1 MQQYMRP
8 VEDTLK
14 MTKDRLDTAEKERD
28 RALDELHEMKK
39 MAQEANMRLSETMST
54 RKAADIYTTNET
66 LSKELKVKEKNIESL
81 KVEFAKAKKELEIK
95 LVEKD
100 ASLDELKGTL
110 SNAKSSEAHAMSLY
124 SESKKKLQELELE
137 VEKRKESEKKMF
149 DSFAA
154 QTKQLEQTMIVFE
167 ESKLEI
173 NSLREK
179 LKKLESRDLNAPK
192 SALVGTNETVD
203 FLNSELQLA
212 KEKLASSQE
221 NEKESLLKVRSLLEE
236 VSFLKNELKL
246 VTGAEMNNQKAL
258 DDLALA
264 LKEVALE
271 ASQAKEKLISTE
283 AELEV
288 KKAESEEL
296 KLKLKNIEDS
306 YKVQLDELKKE
317 ADLHKNTAERLR
329 LEAEESLLAWSE
341 KETRFVDCIKRAE
354 EERDSAQQEHGAMLE
369 LLKEAENTSRAAK
382 DETLKLRDILKQ
394 AINEA
399 NVAKEAS
406 GIARAENARLQDA
419 LHAKEGALNFI
430 CRENEDLKMNE
441 AANIESMKE
450 LKKLLSESSS
460 KESKLEETQ
469 EGRKLKADN
478 SLDKENKDGN
488 GTGKKLFESFSINVK
503 DVKIP
508 FKHKVADENAHKVAH
523 ENAKLSNKL
532 KPEDEESIK
541 VDPLR
546 GSIFEVSSP
555 GSASHHR
562 KNSSISFSDDG
573 KTIIPDDL
581 DNLEGTH
588 LDDPDG
594 DRNTRK
600 KKALIRRFGDILLMR
615 RTPHRKEPSVE

>member
-1 MQQYMRP
+1 MRP

-28 RALDELHEMKK
+28 QALGELNEMKK
-39 MAQEANMRLSETMST
+39 MAQGANMRLSETVST

-81 KVEFAKAKKELEIK
+81 KVEFLKAKKEWEIK

-124 SESKKKLQELELE
+124 SESKKRLQELELE
-137 VEKRKESEKKMF
+137 VGKSKESEKKMF

-173 NSLREK
+173 NALREK
-179 LKKLESRDLNAPK
+179 LKKLESRNLNA
-192 SALVGTNETVD
+192 SQSGLAGTNETVE

-212 KEKLASSQE
+212 KEKLAISE
-221 NEKESLLKVRSLLEE
+221 KNEKESLLKVRSLLEE
-236 VSFLKNELKL
+236 VRFLKNELKL
-246 VTGAEMNNQKAL
+246 VTGAEENNQKAL

-271 ASQAKEKLISTE
+271 ASQDKEKLTSTE

-306 YKVQLDELKKE
+306 YKVRLDELKKE
-317 ADLHKNTAERLR
+317 ADLYKNTADRLR
-329 LEAEESLLAWSE
+329 LEAEESLSAWSE

-354 EERDSAQQEHGAMLE
+354 EERDNAQQEYEAMLE
-369 LLKEAENTSRAAK
+369 SLKEAENTTRAAK

-399 NVAKEAS
+399 NAAKEAS

-419 LHAKEGALNFI
+419 LHAKEEALNFI
-430 CRENEDLKMNE
+430 CRENEHLKMNE

-450 LKKLLSESSS
+450 LKKLLSESPA

-469 EGRKLKADN
+469 EGKKLKADN
-478 SLDKENKDGN
+478 SPDKENKDGN
-488 GTGKKLFESFSINVK
+488 GRKLFESFSINVK
-503 DVKIP
+503 DVKLP
-508 FKHKVADENAHKVAH
+508 FKHKVADENAHKVPS
-523 ENAKLSNKL
+523 ENAKSSNKL

-562 KNSSISFSDDG
+562 KNSSISFLDDG

-581 DNLEGTH
+581 DNPEGTH

-594 DRNTRK
+594 DRNPRK

-615 RTPHRKEPSVE
+615 RAPLKKEPSME

>member
-1 MQQYMRP
+1 MRP

-14 MTKDRLDTAEKERD
+14 MTKDRLDAAEKERD
-28 RALDELHEMKK
+28 RALDELHEMKR

-54 RKAADIYTTNET
+54 RKAADIYTMNET

-81 KVEFAKAKKELEIK
+81 KKEWEIK

-167 ESKLEI
+167 ESKFEI

-179 LKKLESRDLNAPK
+179 LKKLESRDLNA
-192 SALVGTNETVD
+192 SQSGLAGTNETVE

-212 KEKLASSQE
+212 KDKLAISE
-221 NEKESLLKVRSLLEE
+221 KNEKESLLKVSSLLEE
-236 VSFLKNELKL
+236 VRFLKNELKL
-246 VTGAEMNNQKAL
+246 VTGAEENNQKAL

-271 ASQAKEKLISTE
+271 ASQAKEKLTSTE

-296 KLKLKNIEDS
+296 KLKLKKIEDS
-306 YKVQLDELKKE
+306 HELQLDELKKE
-317 ADLHKNTAERLR
+317 ADLYRNTADRLT
-329 LEAEESLLAWSE
+329 LEAEESLLAWNE

-354 EERDSAQQEHGAMLE
+354 EERDSAQQEHEAMLE
-369 LLKEAENTSRAAK
+369 SLKEAENTTRAAK
-382 DETLKLRDILKQ
+382 EETLKLRDILKQ

-419 LHAKEGALNFI
+419 LHAKEEALNFI

-469 EGRKLKADN
+469 EGKKLKADN

-488 GTGKKLFESFSINVK
+488 GNGNGKKLFESFSISVR

-508 FKHKVADENAHKVAH
+508 FKHKVADENAHKVAN

-532 KPEDEESIK
+532 KPEDDESIK
-541 VDPLR
+541 ADPLR

-562 KNSSISFSDDG
+562 KNSSVSFSDDG

-615 RTPHRKEPSVE
+615 RVPHKKDPSME